1 MSKTTNPLNIIRT
14 RKAKEPV
21 PHNNADFAW
30 GMITG
35 GLIVLLVFLAL
46 FADSTPAAASTENCD
61 QYVAAASCN
70 TLNPPALL
78 PEAETPTNCVEVAM
92 ADRCSAMLAQTG
104 NPWNTVGWSVG
115 AALLLAGLVCMII
128 AGFRVLKADHP
139 DRENT
144 L

>member
-14 RKAKEPV
+14 RKAKAPV

-30 GMITG
+30 GMIVG
-35 GLIVLLVFLAL
+35 GLIVLLVVLAL
-46 FADSTPAAASTENCD
+46 FADSTPASASTETCD

-115 AALLLAGLVCMII
+115 AALLLAGLAVVALGSLIGSLISRMVK
-128 AGFRVLKADHP
+128 R
-139 DRENT
+139 
-144 L
+144 